1 MDFLAW
7 SGDSRF
13 SHGRAGKSLKVRMVF
28 DMGES
33 WMDGRILKLV
43 FFFGGGEV
51 VAVVT
56 LPWSPHDLISP
67 LQVAGRF
74 SLQRLSDMMC
84 KAPNRFADPAR
95 MK

>member
-1 MDFLAW
+1 
-7 SGDSRF
+7 
-13 SHGRAGKSLKVRMVF
+13 
-28 DMGES
+28 
-33 WMDGRILKLV
+33 MDGWKDFEACFFFLI
-43 FFFGGGEV
+43 FFFGGGREV